1 MAAAVPAGQGV
12 PTLALLHLR
21 AQGLASELER
31 TRRQVPV
38 SFERAQRCPSQPPK
52 GPPSVVPSVLVSS
65 HPLLGP
71 APRPGLCPQQME
83 LLSSS
88 RSPTADTGRVEGSQ
102 GWCSEGAHTPPLSL
116 LPHFCWIPAF
126 LLGQLGHWK
135 TRTNGGKVVLFSE
148 VY

>member
-1 MAAAVPAGQGV
+1 MLAGQGA

-21 AQGLASELER
+21 AQGLASQLER
-31 TRRQVPV
+31 RRRQVPV
-38 SFERAQRCPSQPPK
+38 SFERAQQCPSQPPK
-52 GPPSVVPSVLVSS
+52 GPASMVPSILVSR

-88 RSPTADTGRVEGSQ
+88 RSPTADIGRVEGHRD
-102 GWCSEGAHTPPLSL
+102 GAQKGPTLPLSL

-135 TRTNGGKVVLFSE
+135 TRTNGGKVVHFSE